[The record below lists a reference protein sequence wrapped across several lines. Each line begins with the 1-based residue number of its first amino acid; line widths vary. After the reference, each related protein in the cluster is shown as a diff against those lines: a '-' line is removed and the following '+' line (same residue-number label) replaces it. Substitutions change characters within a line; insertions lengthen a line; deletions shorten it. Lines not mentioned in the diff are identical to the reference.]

1 MGTSGILTTALD
13 LNLVDIARRIVHR
26 RTVSPPD
33 IQVENAVTE
42 GLHSYIKIHL
52 KASPLVVLVEA
63 PDIVES
69 GGPVTLSLESFR
81 FASQNRFGLHNI
93 EVAQQ

>member
-1 MGTSGILTTALD
+1 ME
-13 LNLVDIARRIVHR
+13 
-26 RTVSPPD
+26 
-33 IQVENAVTE
+33 VEPET
-42 GLHSYIKIHL
+42 L
-52 KASPLVVLVEA
+52 PLVVLVEA